1 VHVKVLD
8 LLNDA
13 LVQAAAQAAVSD
25 EVKNSDPGT
34 GPDQAAESTPARTR
48 PAATAPPEQ
57 APTKAT
63 PVALTSVFEKVLNAI
78 ETRDFSDADVLAEL
92 QRLLLVTEASPAA
105 LLEILRRRKLIDPL
119 SENAYAEVLGVLNKA
134 MGAAGAPAE
143 SDEALKREPSTAT
156 GQIPDSVPAAPR
168 LTPMAPPMEQTQRAA
183 KASTAVTPLR
193 HSDLSPTGTPNRTT
207 TVSVPPTPI
216 QIAPTQAARPVSSRI
231 PTTSPAKAPAS
242 TPLVTPGPIPGTGP
256 GRRPAEGVRAVVTPT
271 RSPPPS
277 SAPPKSGTPTPI
289 PVQPTAS
296 SSSPAS
302 ASASTRSPAVEPR
315 VAATPAR
322 TLSPDSVFAKTGS
335 VASVPAQATA
345 SAKTGT
351 APTAPATPA
360 RPVSPDP
367 AMTVA
372 TAPVPTEPTSSTPA
386 AMPDMVSVQMWTS
399 PPESVSAE
407 KSTPVPAPAITPSS
421 PTESMLTRSSDVE
434 QSAAVPPARTPTPDS
449 VADETE
455 TPHTVAATPARPVS
469 PDAAM
474 TEATAQVL
482 TEPTSSTPAAMP
494 DMVSVQMWTAPPES
508 VSAEKSTP
516 VPAPAI
522 TPSSPTESTLTRSSD
537 VEQSAAVP
545 PARTPTP
552 DSVADKPEP
561 PTTPASPPWA
571 AKAAGVEE
579 EVTIDLDDFDHVIEQ
594 PIVIEEA
601 LSRDSVEVGDVLLD
615 RYRLV
620 ALIGEGGMSRVF
632 KATDLGKTISA
643 SPDAYIA
650 VKVLRSPIS
659 EDNGSF
665 ASFRKDVQ
673 KLRGLTHPNIVRVF
687 DCDRDGS
694 SVFITMEYL
703 DGPSLYAK
711 LHGGAGAGK
720 PPSGLGRD
728 EAQSITLAVADAL
741 DYAHRNGVVHGDLKP
756 GNVIVLNPG
765 EIKVIDFDMAR
776 WVARPEAGVGRQES
790 FQQRTPPGVTPSYA
804 SPQLMAGQKPEP
816 ADDVYALACLSYEL
830 LTGTHPFDAGV
841 GAQSLKFPP
850 PHRAELS
857 APQYS
862 ALVHGLQPDRNHRT
876 RTARQFVAEFS
887 APERRAGWK
896 PGAIGRA
903 MKPGAIARAINP
915 GAIVRAIKPGVIA
928 RAAGVAAAALAFAV
942 VAWFSIHRAP
952 VPVPVPVASSPA
964 VPNPGTVIRDCP
976 TCPAM
981 TVLPAGRFKQG
992 SAPAENGFAS
1002 AKPQHW
1008 VVIGRSFAM
1017 STNAVTV
1024 DEFHEFITASGRDMQ
1039 GCDTYDGEWKH
1050 RPKNNWK
1057 NPGFTQAGTHP
1068 VTCASWNDAEAYAR
1082 WLTTETK
1089 HRYRLPSASEWEYA
1103 ARAGVEAAQP
1113 WSADGSSACANANLA
1128 DGSAAHRYPGW
1139 TVFGCDDGYVYTAP
1153 VGSFKA
1159 NSFGLN
1165 DMLGNVLQWTE
1176 DCWRPDYSGAPIDG
1190 SARTDG
1196 NCSERELRGG
1206 SWFTT
1211 PAYVRADYR
1220 NHFAIDYRTSSV
1232 GIRLIRDI
1240 EQ

>member
-1 VHVKVLD
+1 MRDKTASPAVVFEKVLRAFETGGFTYADVIAQLKRLLTSGASPAELLEVLRREELNEPLPEHVHVKVLD
-8 LLNDA
+8 VLNDA
-13 LVQAAAQAAVSD
+13 LGRAAAQANVS
-25 EVKNSDPGT
+25 EVEG
-34 GPDQAAESTPARTR
+34 
-48 PAATAPPEQ
+48 
-57 APTKAT
+57 PTKAT

-92 QRLLLVTEASPAA
+92 QRLLLVTGASPAA
-105 LLEILRRRKLIDPL
+105 LLEILRRRKLIEPL
-119 SENAYAEVLGVLNKA
+119 SENAYAEVLGVLNEA
-134 MGAAGAPAE
+134 MGGAGAPAE
-143 SDEALKREPSTAT
+143 SDEALKPEPSAAT
-156 GQIPDSVPAAPR
+156 GQIPDSVPAALR
-168 LTPMAPPMEQTQRAA
+168 FTPLAPPVEQTKRAA
-183 KASTAVTPLR
+183 KASAAVTPLR
-193 HSDLSPTGTPNRTT
+193 HPDLSPTGTPNRTTT

-216 QIAPTQAARPVSSRI
+216 QIAPTQAARPVSFRI
-231 PTTSPAKAPAS
+231 PTTSPAKAPGP
-242 TPLVTPGPIPGTGP
+242 TPTVTPGPIPVIGP
-256 GRRPAEGVRAVVTPT
+256 SRRPTEGVRAAVTPT

-289 PVQPTAS
+289 PPQPTGLTL
-296 SSSPAS
+296 PLEPM
-302 ASASTRSPAVEPR
+302 STRSPAVEHT
-315 VAATPAR
+315 VAVTSAR
-322 TLSPDSVFAKTGS
+322 TLSPDPAKTEATTQ
-335 VASVPAQATA
+335 VAP
-345 SAKTGT
+345 
-351 APTAPATPA
+351 
-360 RPVSPDP
+360 
-367 AMTVA
+367 
-372 TAPVPTEPTSSTPA
+372 EPTSSIPA
-386 AMPDMVSVQMWTS
+386 ATPDTVSVQMRTALPALAQTTTPKTETPPPVS
-399 PPESVSAE
+399 AQTIAPSSFPESM
-407 KSTPVPAPAITPSS
+407 ST
-421 PTESMLTRSSDVE
+421 
-434 QSAAVPPARTPTPDS
+434 QSAPMEPNTAVPPTRTPAPD
-449 VADETE
+449 
-455 TPHTVAATPARPVS
+455 TVAANTETVPPVAAQTS
-469 PDAAM
+469 APDSSA
-474 TEATAQVL
+474 VSKPGP
-482 TEPTSSTPAAMP
+482 PTI
-494 DMVSVQMWTAPPES
+494 
-508 VSAEKSTP
+508 
-516 VPAPAI
+516 PAP
-522 TPSSPTESTLTRSSD
+522 
-537 VEQSAAVP
+537 
-545 PARTPTP
+545 
-552 DSVADKPEP
+552 
-561 PTTPASPPWA
+561 PPWA
-571 AKAAGVEE
+571 VEAAVADE
-579 EVTIDLDDFDHVIEQ
+579 EVTIDLDEFDHVFEQ
-594 PIVIEEA
+594 AIVIEEA

-632 KATDLGKTISA
+632 KATDLGKTDSV
-643 SPDAYIA
+643 SPDSFIA
-650 VKVLRSPIS
+650 VKVLRSPIG

-665 ASFRKDVQ
+665 ASFRKEVQ

-687 DCDRDGS
+687 DCDRDRS
-694 SVFITMEYL
+694 IVFITMEYL
-703 DGPSLYAK
+703 AGPSLYAK
-711 LHGGAGAGK
+711 LHDGAAAGK
-720 PPSGLGRD
+720 PPPGLGHD
-728 EAQSITLAVADAL
+728 EAQHIILAVADAL

-756 GNVIVLNPG
+756 GNVIVLNRG

-776 WVARPEAGVGRQES
+776 WVARPEAGVERRES
-790 FQQRTPPGVTPSYA
+790 PQQRSPPGVTPGYA
-804 SPQLMAGQKPEP
+804 SPQLMARQKPEP
-816 ADDVYALACLSYEL
+816 ADDVYALACLAYEL
-830 LTGTHPFDAGV
+830 LTGTHPFDAGE

-862 ALVHGLQPDRNHRT
+862 ALVRGLRPDRNDRT
-876 RTARQFVAEFS
+876 PTVRQFVAEFS
-887 APERRAGWK
+887 APERQTGWK
-896 PGAIGRA
+896 LGAIGRA
-903 MKPGAIARAINP
+903 IRTGAIGRAIKSRMIARAIRP
-915 GAIVRAIKPGVIA
+915 GAIRRAIKPRMIA

-992 SAPAENGFAS
+992 SAAAENGFAF

-1008 VVIGRSFAM
+1008 AVIGRSFAM

-1039 GCDTYDGEWKH
+1039 GCETYDGEWKH

-1082 WLTTETK
+1082 WLSTETK

-1103 ARAGVEAAQP
+1103 ARAGGEAVQP

-1128 DGSAAHRYPGW
+1128 DESAAHRYPGW
-1139 TVFGCDDGYVYTAP
+1139 TVFGCDDGHVYTAP

-1176 DCWRPDYSGAPIDG
+1176 DCWRPDYNGAPIDG

-1232 GIRLIRDI
+1232 GIRLVRDI

>member
-1 VHVKVLD
+1 MRDKTASLAVVFEKVLRAFETGGFTYTDVVAQLKRLLTSGASPTELLEVLRREELNEPLPEHVHEKVLD
-8 LLNDA
+8 LLNEA
-13 LVQAAAQAAVSD
+13 VGRAAAQAAVS
-25 EVKNSDPGT
+25 EV
-34 GPDQAAESTPARTR
+34 
-48 PAATAPPEQ
+48 Q
-57 APTKAT
+57 APIKAT

-78 ETRDFSDADVLAEL
+78 ETHDFSDADVVAEL

-105 LLEILRRRKLIDPL
+105 LLEIMRRRKLIEPL
-119 SENAYAEVLGVLNKA
+119 SENAYAEVLGVLNEA
-134 MGAAGAPAE
+134 MRRAGVPIE
-143 SDEALKREPSTAT
+143 PDEALKPTPSTPT
-156 GQIPDSVPAAPR
+156 VQIPDSLPAPPR
-168 LTPMAPPMEQTQRAA
+168 VTPMAPPMEQTKRAA
-183 KASTAVTPLR
+183 KASVVVTSLR
-193 HSDLSPTGTPNRTT
+193 PPELSPTGTPNRTT
-207 TVSVPPTPI
+207 PTVSVPPTPI
-216 QIAPTQAARPVSSRI
+216 QIALTKAARPVSSRI
-231 PTTSPAKAPAS
+231 PTTSPAKAPDP
-242 TPLVTPGPIPGTGP
+242 TPTVTPGPIPGIGP
-256 GRRPAEGVRAVVTPT
+256 GRGPAEGERAVVTPT

-289 PVQPTAS
+289 PVQPTTS

-302 ASASTRSPAVEPR
+302 A
-315 VAATPAR
+315 VAAKTETPPLVSAQ
-322 TLSPDSVFAKTGS
+322 TIALSLFPESTS
-335 VASVPAQATA
+335 TQ
-345 SAKTGT
+345 
-351 APTAPATPA
+351 
-360 RPVSPDP
+360 RP
-367 AMTVA
+367 AM
-372 TAPVPTEPTSSTPA
+372 EPNT
-386 AMPDMVSVQMWTS
+386 
-399 PPESVSAE
+399 
-407 KSTPVPAPAITPSS
+407 
-421 PTESMLTRSSDVE
+421 
-434 QSAAVPPARTPTPDS
+434 AVPLTRTPTPDTVAAKTETPPPAPAQTS
-449 VADETE
+449 APDSSPASTAVSKPEPTTIPAPPPWAVEAAVADE
-455 TPHTVAATPARPVS
+455 
-469 PDAAM
+469 
-474 TEATAQVL
+474 
-482 TEPTSSTPAAMP
+482 
-494 DMVSVQMWTAPPES
+494 
-508 VSAEKSTP
+508 
-516 VPAPAI
+516 
-522 TPSSPTESTLTRSSD
+522 
-537 VEQSAAVP
+537 
-545 PARTPTP
+545 
-552 DSVADKPEP
+552 
-561 PTTPASPPWA
+561 
-571 AKAAGVEE
+571 
-579 EVTIDLDDFDHVIEQ
+579 VTIELDGFDQVIEQ
-594 PIVIEEA
+594 PTVIEEA

-632 KATDLGKTISA
+632 KATDLGKTTSV
-643 SPDAYIA
+643 SPDSHIA
-650 VKVLRSPIS
+650 VKVFRSPIS

-665 ASFRKDVQ
+665 AAFRKEVQ
-673 KLRGLTHPNIVRVF
+673 KLRGLTHPNMVRVF

-694 SVFITMEYL
+694 IAFITMEYL
-703 DGPSLYAK
+703 AGPSLYAK
-711 LHGGAGAGK
+711 LYGGAAAGK

-728 EAQSITLAVADAL
+728 EAQHIILAVADAL

-756 GNVIVLNPG
+756 GNIVVQNRG
-765 EIKVIDFDMAR
+765 EIKIIDFDMAR
-776 WVARPEAGVGRQES
+776 WVARPEAGVERRES
-790 FQQRTPPGVTPSYA
+790 PQQGSPPGVTPGYA

-816 ADDVYALACLSYEL
+816 ADDVYALACLAYEL
-830 LTGTHPFDAGV
+830 LTGTHPFDEAGV

-862 ALVHGLQPDRNHRT
+862 ALVHGLQPDGNDRT
-876 RTARQFVAEFS
+876 RTVRQFVAEFS
-887 APERRAGWK
+887 APLRRAGWK
-896 PGAIGRA
+896 PGAIGRTIKSGVIA
-903 MKPGAIARAINP
+903 RTIKSGLIARAINP
-915 GAIVRAIKPGVIA
+915 RVIA
-928 RAAGVAAAALAFAV
+928 RAAGVAAAALAFVV

-952 VPVPVPVASSPA
+952 APAPAASSPA
-964 VPNPGTVIRDCP
+964 VPTPGTVIRDCP

-992 SAPAENGFAS
+992 SAPAENGFAF

-1008 VVIGRSFAM
+1008 VAIGSSFAM

-1057 NPGFTQAGTHP
+1057 NPGFAQAGTHP

-1082 WLTTETK
+1082 WLSTETK

-1103 ARAGVEAAQP
+1103 ARAGGEAVQP

-1128 DGSAAHRYPGW
+1128 DESAAHRYPGW

-1196 NCSERELRGG
+1196 NCSERELRGS

-1220 NHFAIDYRTSSV
+1220 NHFAIDHRTSSV

>member
-1 VHVKVLD
+1 
-8 LLNDA
+8 
-13 LVQAAAQAAVSD
+13 
-25 EVKNSDPGT
+25 
-34 GPDQAAESTPARTR
+34 
-48 PAATAPPEQ
+48 
-57 APTKAT
+57 
-63 PVALTSVFEKVLNAI
+63 
-78 ETRDFSDADVLAEL
+78 
-92 QRLLLVTEASPAA
+92 
-105 LLEILRRRKLIDPL
+105 
-119 SENAYAEVLGVLNKA
+119 
-134 MGAAGAPAE
+134 M
-143 SDEALKREPSTAT
+143 
-156 GQIPDSVPAAPR
+156 
-168 LTPMAPPMEQTQRAA
+168 
-183 KASTAVTPLR
+183 
-193 HSDLSPTGTPNRTT
+193 
-207 TVSVPPTPI
+207 
-216 QIAPTQAARPVSSRI
+216 
-231 PTTSPAKAPAS
+231 
-242 TPLVTPGPIPGTGP
+242 
-256 GRRPAEGVRAVVTPT
+256 
-271 RSPPPS
+271 
-277 SAPPKSGTPTPI
+277 
-289 PVQPTAS
+289 
-296 SSSPAS
+296 
-302 ASASTRSPAVEPR
+302 
-315 VAATPAR
+315 
-322 TLSPDSVFAKTGS
+322 
-335 VASVPAQATA
+335 
-345 SAKTGT
+345 
-351 APTAPATPA
+351 
-360 RPVSPDP
+360 
-367 AMTVA
+367 
-372 TAPVPTEPTSSTPA
+372 
-386 AMPDMVSVQMWTS
+386 
-399 PPESVSAE
+399 
-407 KSTPVPAPAITPSS
+407 
-421 PTESMLTRSSDVE
+421 
-434 QSAAVPPARTPTPDS
+434 
-449 VADETE
+449 
-455 TPHTVAATPARPVS
+455 
-469 PDAAM
+469 
-474 TEATAQVL
+474 
-482 TEPTSSTPAAMP
+482 
-494 DMVSVQMWTAPPES
+494 
-508 VSAEKSTP
+508 
-516 VPAPAI
+516 
-522 TPSSPTESTLTRSSD
+522 TRSSD

-915 GAIVRAIKPGVIA
+915 GAIARAINPGAIVRAIKPGAIVRAIKPGVIA

-952 VPVPVPVASSPA
+952 VPVPVPVASSPT